1 MNTVLVV
8 ISSLLPYSGGLF
20 IFICYLPKPQIGGGE
35 KGRAEPNAEQE
46 KKKKVKAAEL
56 TIIFQRLREALQF

>member
-46 KKKKVKAAEL
+46 KKKKGQSSRVNYYFSK
-56 TIIFQRLREALQF
+56 TT